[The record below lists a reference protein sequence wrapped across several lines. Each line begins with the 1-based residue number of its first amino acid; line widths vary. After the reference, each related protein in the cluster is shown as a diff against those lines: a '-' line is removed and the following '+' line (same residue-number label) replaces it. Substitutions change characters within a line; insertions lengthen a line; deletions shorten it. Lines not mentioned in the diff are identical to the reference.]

1 MQKIPLLLLFV
12 GHVWVDA
19 SQAILPVALVKL
31 KELFSLSYFQVGFIM
46 AVLNLTSSV
55 IQPIFGYISDRFS
68 TGWFVPLGIL
78 WTAFAMGLLGWSA
91 NYPIAVLLVGL
102 AGLGT
107 AAFHP
112 RAMMAVYLVSGSRLG
127 FGCWR
132 GLPARRFWHLLRL
145 RSCWPRSSCRNTW
158 GWFPA

>member
-12 GHVWVDA
+12 GHVWVDT
-19 SQAILPVALVKL
+19 SQGILPVALVKL

-68 TGWFVPLGIL
+68 TGWFVPAGIL

-91 NYPIAVLLVGL
+91 NYPVAEPSSRPEAISGL
-102 AGLGT
+102 PSALWLEV
-107 AAFHP
+107 FW
-112 RAMMAVYLVSGSRLG
+112 YSVSG
-127 FGCWR
+127 FT
-132 GLPARRFWHLLRL
+132 LRL
-145 RSCWPRSSCRNTW
+145 DCWHRECFSV
-158 GWFPA
+158 

>member
-31 KELFSLSYFQVGFIM
+31 KALFSLSYFQVGFIM

-55 IQPIFGYISDRFS
+55 IQPVFGCISDRFS
-68 TGWFVPLGIL
+68 TGWFVPAGVL

-91 NYPIAVLLVGL
+91 NYPVALLLVG
-102 AGLGT
+102 
-107 AAFHP
+107 
-112 RAMMAVYLVSGSRLG
+112 
-127 FGCWR
+127 
-132 GLPARRFWHLLRL
+132 
-145 RSCWPRSSCRNTW
+145 
-158 GWFPA
+158 